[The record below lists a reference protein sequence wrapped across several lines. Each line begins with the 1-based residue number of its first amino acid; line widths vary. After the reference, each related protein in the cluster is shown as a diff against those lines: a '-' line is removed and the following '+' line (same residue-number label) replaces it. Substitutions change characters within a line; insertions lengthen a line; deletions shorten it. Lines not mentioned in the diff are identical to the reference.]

1 MTSLLKTKEAKKM
14 KYITNHA
21 QQRMNQRG
29 IKSSMIDL
37 TLEHGEFDERNRCVL
52 TKQNAI
58 ELMTEFKDTLK
69 ILMKVIDK
77 GGLVVIEDA
86 GKVIT
91 TYNYNH

>member
-1 MTSLLKTKEAKKM
+1 M
-14 KYITNHA
+14 KYITHHA

-58 ELMTEFKDTLK
+58 ELMSEFKDVLK
-69 ILMKVIDK
+69 TLMKVIDK
-77 GGLVVIEDA
+77 GGLVVVEDA

>member
-1 MTSLLKTKEAKKM
+1 
-14 KYITNHA
+14 
-21 QQRMNQRG
+21 
-29 IKSSMIDL
+29 MIDL

-58 ELMTEFKDTLK
+58 ELMSEFKDVLK
-69 ILMKVIDK
+69 TLMKVIDK
-77 GGLVVIEDA
+77 GGLVVVEDA

>member
-1 MTSLLKTKEAKKM
+1 
-14 KYITNHA
+14 
-21 QQRMNQRG
+21 
-29 IKSSMIDL
+29 MIDL

-58 ELMTEFKDTLK
+58 ELMTKFKDTLK